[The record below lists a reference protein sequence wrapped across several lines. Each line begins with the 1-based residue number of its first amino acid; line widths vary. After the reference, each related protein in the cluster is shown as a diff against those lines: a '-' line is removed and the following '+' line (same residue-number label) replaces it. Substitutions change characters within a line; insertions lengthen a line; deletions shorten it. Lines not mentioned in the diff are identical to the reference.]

1 MYHNGSKH
9 EIYKYSRELDYDL
22 VLIPPYFHK
31 WTVTTSSDI
40 LTTSS
45 FRVEKINFRRYNLPP
60 KLC

>member
-31 WTVTTSSDI
+31 WTVTISSDI

-45 FRVEKINFRRYNLPP
+45 FRVEKINF
-60 KLC
+60 